1 MGKLKNA
8 IIAEQEQMDS
18 RLYPKLANQDPRNSG
33 IQNISDEELAVFDR
47 EFNEW
52 LNAYEKSFG
61 NRGDLL

>member
-8 IIAEQEQMDS
+8 IIAEQEQMDN

-52 LNAYEKSFG
+52 LDAYEKSFG
-61 NRGDLL
+61 DNL

>member
-18 RLYPKLANQDPRNSG
+18 RLYPKLANNDPRVSG

-52 LNAYEKSFG
+52 LDAYEKSFG
-61 NRGDLL
+61 DNL